1 MIILLQ
7 NSIHQNGSLVSI
19 FPLKHLNLKKLSTFH
34 NGKSFISSEKMSL
47 NLLKYY
53 CKFIETINHSQNFVF
68 NIFRLTILSRTA
80 REAQNLGDNLSSFGK
95 FIFSFY
101 RIPKVS
107 QSESLSH
114 YVPYNHFLQVR
125 LQVFFGWHTS
135 SRYQTSNIL

>member
-68 NIFRLTILSRTA
+68 NIFRLTILFRTTL
-80 REAQNLGDNLSSFGK
+80 EAKILGD
-95 FIFSFY
+95 
-101 RIPKVS
+101 PKVVLLLNL
-107 QSESLSH
+107 QSLQKS
-114 YVPYNHFLQVR
+114 NHPPLKTTKIWGV
-125 LQVFFGWHTS
+125 W
-135 SRYQTSNIL
+135 

>member
-1 MIILLQ
+1 MFPYTTSINLLIMIILLQ

-68 NIFRLTILSRTA
+68 KIFRLTILFRTTL
-80 REAQNLGDNLSSFGK
+80 EAKILGD
-95 FIFSFY
+95 
-101 RIPKVS
+101 PKVVLLLNL
-107 QSESLSH
+107 QSLQKS
-114 YVPYNHFLQVR
+114 NHPPLKTTKIWGV
-125 LQVFFGWHTS
+125 W
-135 SRYQTSNIL
+135 